1 MQILSVFGLL
11 VVLEVAEHMRNIRN
25 LPGAG
30 GLSIFLRSIKLTL
43 TTLDSFCRIVSVITL
58 LSVFFYLRLQ
68 LNGSHRLYK
77 WTILE
82 NHISLVEDF
91 QTRALSYAQM
101 HFWYI
106 FKLLYPRYLCFD
118 YGYACIPLV
127 HDIVDWRNILPLVTY
142 SAVSWT
148 IVHASLQARV
158 SLLVGLAV
166 LLLPLLPAVNVL
178 FPVGTL
184 LAERLLFV
192 PSMGFCIIIADM
204 LTVESKSFWISISQE
219 LIDPMVNYVTSS
231 REKATRSI
239 FTFGAKTV
247 YIFLIPIVAVW
258 SVWVTRR
265 NMDWSSE
272 TKLYASALKVCP
284 RSLKALTNHALLA
297 MVDNQFEVMSCGIFF
312 SRYSAILIADNMICG
327 QVALD
332 SALRAIRI
340 HTNQT
345 AALVNAGIAYQ
356 RLDRFGSSVHMFQRA
371 LYVDPSNP
379 KANGYLGAVLYDWA
393 STLAAEGTPA
403 LNQEVSSFSVVC
415 SL

>member
-30 GLSIFLRSIKLTL
+30 GLSIFLRSIKLAL

-118 YGYACIPLV
+118 YGYSCIPLV
-127 HDIVDWRNILPLVTY
+127 HDIVDWRNILPLLTY
-142 SAVSWT
+142 STVSWT
-148 IVHASLQARV
+148 IVHASFQARV

-219 LIDPMVNYVTSS
+219 LLDPIVNYVSGS

-297 MVDNQFEVMSCGIFF
+297 MVDNQFEVMMSFM
-312 SRYSAILIADNMICG
+312 RNILQPLFCAP
-327 QVALD
+327 D
-332 SALRAIRI
+332 S
-340 HTNQT
+340 
-345 AALVNAGIAYQ
+345 
-356 RLDRFGSSVHMFQRA
+356 
-371 LYVDPSNP
+371 
-379 KANGYLGAVLYDWA
+379 
-393 STLAAEGTPA
+393 
-403 LNQEVSSFSVVC
+403 
-415 SL
+415 